1 MLTKRLEILFDPK
14 EFETV
19 KKKAEAEGKSIAGMI
34 RETLREKIIESD
46 SKRKERALKRLF
58 SPVMETDFDEWR
70 KEKKKI
76 AKTRVKEIE
85 TH

>member
-1 MLTKRLEILFDPK
+1 MLTKRLEILLDPK

-58 SPVMETDFDEWR
+58 SSAMETDFDEWR
-70 KEKKKI
+70 KEKKRI
-76 AKTRVKEIE
+76 AKNRVKEIE